1 MCIIYVLEDSSLQSV
16 FSFCI
21 NVGTEDR
28 IGDPII
34 LVWNVRHALLPAES
48 SCQFLKLKAF
58 SPFWSIIKFYRWVEI
73 SIRFPLVAL
82 RELVCE
88 GTEFPQAV
96 ALMTEPLLVDAE
108 LQLVIRMTVVEGA
121 ATELVEK
128 QQYGNTETRG
138 NGERRPELG
147 VRNW

>member
-1 MCIIYVLEDSSLQSV
+1 MCIIYVLEGSSLQCV

-21 NVGTEDR
+21 NVGTGIELGIQLYWSGMR
-28 IGDPII
+28 CTH
-34 LVWNVRHALLPAES
+34 LYPAEP
-48 SCQFLKLKAF
+48 SCQFLKLKTF

-88 GTEFPQAV
+88 GTEFPQTV
-96 ALMTEPLLVDAE
+96 ALMTEPLLVAAE

-147 VRNW
+147 VQN

>member
-1 MCIIYVLEDSSLQSV
+1 M
-16 FSFCI
+16 
-21 NVGTEDR
+21 
-28 IGDPII
+28 
-34 LVWNVRHALLPAES
+34 
-48 SCQFLKLKAF
+48 
-58 SPFWSIIKFYRWVEI
+58 
-73 SIRFPLVAL
+73 AL

-88 GTEFPQAV
+88 GTEFPQTV
-96 ALMTEPLLVDAE
+96 ALMTEPLLVAAE

-147 VRNW
+147 VQNW